1 MSNKSLKIFL
11 ISCSALFVALAAG
24 IRVSLLQRVL
34 DHYVYDNRNHY
45 LPCRKLP
52 SESEVRAV
60 VKAQQKLIQQI
71 EQVNPDGSNVYVAQN
86 AKCLEKAD
94 ILIDY
99 PSHTNRLEIEQLI
112 DGDTFHGVPYRLR
125 NY

>member
-1 MSNKSLKIFL
+1 M
-11 ISCSALFVALAAG
+11 
-24 IRVSLLQRVL
+24 

-52 SESEVRAV
+52 SGTEVRAV
-60 VKAQQKLIQQI
+60 VKAQQELIQQI
-71 EQVNPDGSNVYVAQN
+71 ELVNPDGTNVYVVQN
-86 AKCLEKAD
+86 AKCPEKAD

-99 PSHTNRLEIEQLI
+99 PSHRNRLEIEQLI
-112 DGDTFHGVPYRLR
+112 DSDTFHGVPYRLR